1 MARMMTLAAN
11 FIVLSVFV
19 WLRNI
24 AVTSGFL
31 VSNRLLSHGSAENSL
46 LLSAKQSSEQALK
59 EEIERK
65 NIIKEDG
72 KYAILDG
79 HIDSTTVLPSVSEKQ
94 KTLLQGEVTR
104 ALKTR
109 AYPLFM
115 LEKLMQGVE
124 SSLDQLK
131 SFSDEGIE
139 GPGFGTDVKERIV
152 ILGTG
157 WGAAALLKEIDV
169 EKFDVTVISPRNYF
183 LFTPM
188 LAGAAVGTVDFRS
201 ITEPVRQ
208 INPHANYIEATATAV
223 DPKTSVVTCE
233 SVACMGNSCSIE
245 EFTVPYDRLVVA
257 VGAQT
262 NTFGIPGASLLT
274 TVLVAVFPVPIHYNL
289 SHTCLLFVK
298 LLRCRCAG
306 ALLLFKANRRQSTN
320 S

>member
-1 MARMMTLAAN
+1 MTLTTN
-11 FIVLSVFV
+11 FIVLSIFV
-19 WLRNI
+19 WLRST
-24 AVTSGFL
+24 AETLGF
-31 VSNRLLSHGSAENSL
+31 VISNPILTLGSAPKTV
-46 LLSAKQSSEQALK
+46 LLSAKSSEQALK
-59 EEIERK
+59 DEIERK

-72 KYAILDG
+72 KYGILDG
-79 HIDSTTVLPSVSEKQ
+79 HLDSTTVLLSTSEKQ
-94 KTLLQGEVTR
+94 KTDLQREVAR

-115 LEKLMQGVE
+115 LEKLMQGIESLLDQFKSFGEE
-124 SSLDQLK
+124 SSTGL
-131 SFSDEGIE
+131 GI
-139 GPGFGTDVKERIV
+139 GADVKDRIV

-169 EKFDVTVISPRNYF
+169 SKFDVTVISPRNYF

-223 DPKTSVVTCE
+223 DPKTCVVTCE
-233 SVACMGNSCSIE
+233 SVACVGNSCLIE

-262 NTFGIPGASLLT
+262 NTFGIPGTLYSPQFLWRYFPYLSMMFS
-274 TVLVAVFPVPIHYNL
+274 VLYETFTL
-289 SHTCLLFVK
+289 
-298 LLRCRCAG
+298 
-306 ALLLFKANRRQSTN
+306 KAYGSTAAF
-320 S
+320 